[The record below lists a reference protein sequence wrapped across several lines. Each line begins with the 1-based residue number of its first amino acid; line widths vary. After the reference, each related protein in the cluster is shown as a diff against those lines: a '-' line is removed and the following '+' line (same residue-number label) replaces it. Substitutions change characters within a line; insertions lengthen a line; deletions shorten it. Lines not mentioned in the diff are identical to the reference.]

1 MRDMLVR
8 QIFATAVSFGG
19 SVVLARVLN
28 PSEFGTYAIAT
39 FVVNIFMVLG
49 DLGLGASFIQNSK
62 SPDNKSLQISFTI
75 QLVLVTT
82 VVALTWMLAPWIVGF
97 YSSVSP
103 QTVWL
108 IRVMSFLLYLPVL
121 RSGSTIQ
128 LERSLRYR
136 PIAWS
141 EGIGISLYQIIAVIC
156 ALKGLGVWSFVF
168 ATLVS
173 GLTGLVIVYRSA
185 PWPVGLCFDWCEIR
199 RVLRQGISFQSAA
212 LLDVFS
218 QWAIPAIAGTLA
230 GPTAVGYL
238 GLALANAKRPLFLA
252 ESVTRVSFPHFS
264 RLRTDIGALHNA
276 INDYLV
282 GLLWVMFAWTGLLWA
297 VGSPLVMLMYS
308 AKWLP
313 AVPALLIFA
322 LALPMD
328 IIIWTVGLSYRA
340 LSRNWSAVKIF
351 AARTALNLGISALLV
366 HRIGFLG
373 IPVAYV
379 AANTVCAI
387 LLLYNFAP
395 GFFSRMIRSAGCL
408 VPCVVS
414 ASLCG
419 RFVSELA
426 PGDVASTAIQRL
438 ILGALPFLA
447 IYLLGSFALAPMRYR
462 TKFLSL
468 ARPLFSAQR
477 EHVFKRPSRA
487 ESFGYM
493 ASED

>member
-1 MRDMLVR
+1 MRDMFVR

-39 FVVNIFMVLG
+39 FAVNIFMVLG
-49 DLGLGASFIQNSK
+49 DLGLGAAFIQNSK
-62 SPDNKSLQISFTI
+62 SPDDKYLQISFTI

-264 RLRTDIGALHNA
+264 RLRTDIGELHNV

-282 GLLWVMFAWTGLLWA
+282 GLLWVMFAWAGLLWTS
-297 VGSPLVMLMYS
+297 GSPLVMLIYS

-322 LALPMD
+322 VALPMD

-340 LSRNWSAVKIF
+340 LNRNWSAVKIF
-351 AARTALNLGISALLV
+351 AARTAVNLGISALLV

-395 GFFSRMIRSAGCL
+395 GFFSRMIRSAGWL

-419 RFVSELA
+419 RLA
-426 PGDVASTAIQRL
+426 SDLVAGDATATAIQRL
-438 ILGALPFLA
+438 ILGALPFSA
-447 IYLLGSFALAPMRYR
+447 VYLLGSFVLAPAGYR
-462 TKFLSL
+462 AKFLSL
-468 ARPLFSAQR
+468 VRPLFSAQR
-477 EHVFKRPSRA
+477 KHVFNMPPRA
-487 ESFGYM
+487 ESFGYTT
-493 ASED
+493 SED